1 MPTVLVIILYHM
13 IGFNSSVE
21 SYLLF
26 LFVSNLIA
34 NCGISFGY
42 MISCMSSSTKMAIA
56 LSSPL
61 ILPLL
66 LFGGFFINNDSIPI
80 YFVVFKYI
88 SWFYYGNEALVIA
101 QWKNVDNIICERNS
115 TAETSAAAHSSEH
128 RCLQHGSSI
137 IEELSFDVNN
147 SLVDM
152 CCLVTLIIAMRSLA
166 FIALLHKSKKR

>member
-13 IGFNSSVE
+13 IGFNSSIE
-21 SYLLF
+21 SYLMF
-26 LFVSNLIA
+26 LFISNLIG

-66 LFGGFFINNDSIPI
+66 LFGGFFINNNSIPV
-80 YFVVFKYI
+80 YFEVFKYI

-101 QWKNVDNIICERNS
+101 QWKNVENIICEKTNS
-115 TAETSAAAHSSEH
+115 TESSSEH
-128 RCLQHGSSI
+128 RCLHHGTSI
-137 IEELSFDVNN
+137 IEELSFNVNN
-147 SLVDM
+147 TLFDM
-152 CCLVTLIIAMRSLA
+152 CCLITLIIAMRTIA
-166 FIALLHKSKKR
+166 FLALLRKSKKR